1 MTAAAKPGRREFGGA
16 LDCRALDLVLME
28 GGATR
33 AAAVATWALVRM
45 QGGVLVGKVALRSRV
60 ARRFRMRSRLAE
72 SVVVLVG
79 VMLLSTLG
87 NDGCASME
95 HVILL
100 LSSVWVAG
108 TLGGVCTLGTRGML
122 GVCTLGTLCM
132 LGVSEGVAT
141 SPKRSG
147 RASTW
152 AFVASMIR
160 WRSCAA

>member
-1 MTAAAKPGRREFGGA
+1 MKAVVRWIVVLVIWCSWKGG
-16 LDCRALDLVLME
+16 V
-28 GGATR
+28 TW
-33 AAAVATWALVRM
+33 AAAVATWALFCMR
-45 QGGVLVGKVALRSRV
+45 GCVLVGKVTLRSRV
-60 ARRFRMRSRLAE
+60 ASRFQMRYHLAE

-79 VMLLSTLG
+79 IMLLSTLG

-95 HVILL
+95 WMILL

-108 TLGGVCTLGTRGML
+108 ILGGVCTLGTCGML
-122 GVCTLGTLCM
+122 GVCTLGTRCV